1 MRRPALLLV
10 AAVVAASMFGCGGTA
25 TGASGNA
32 GSSAATTSNTTFPMP
47 ASVSNLTDTGNGS
60 INFQTKTSLQ
70 DTIAFYREALTKAGL
85 TERTINTAITDTTF
99 SLVFDGD
106 PSGKAVVVQG
116 VDLGNGTTNVNIRYE
131 DV

>member
-1 MRRPALLLV
+1 MRSFFRLIPATILILATV
-10 AAVVAASMFGCGGTA
+10 AC
-25 TGASGNA
+25 GASA
-32 GSSAATTSNTTFPMP
+32 GESGAGGGGAYDTQFPLP
-47 ASVSNLTDTGNGS
+47 ASVKGFTDTGNDS
-60 INFQTKTSLQ
+60 INFQTNSSLE
-70 DTIAFYREALTKAGL
+70 DTVEFYRAAFSEAGL
-85 TERTINTAITDTTF
+85 SERSITTAITETTF

>member
-1 MRRPALLLV
+1 MRRVFAFVCLAGLIFV
-10 AAVVAASMFGCGGTA
+10 VTACGRQGGGAAPSS
-25 TGASGNA
+25 ASGN
-32 GSSAATTSNTTFPMP
+32 SSYKTKFPLP
-47 ASVSNLTDTGNGS
+47 ASVSNFTDTGNDS
-60 INFQTKTSLQ
+60 INFQTQIPLKEAVS
-70 DTIAFYREALTKAGL
+70 FYRGAFTKSGL

-106 PSGKAVVVQG
+106 PSGKTIVVQG